1 MGMNR
6 DMIGHVYPP
15 SQPYLVTTEKV
26 SAFVNAI
33 GDTNPAYAAGTVAPP
48 TFPIVVT
55 MHAME
60 EAFHDPALQMD
71 YSRIVHSDQRFQY
84 VRPIRIGD
92 ELTVRASVEEIKPLG
107 PSEIATFKT
116 EVLSGDELVV
126 TGWSKLV
133 VRGPDA

>member
-15 SQPYLVTTEKV
+15 SKPYLVTAEKV
-26 SAFVNAI
+26 SAFVSAL
-33 GDTNPAYAAGTVAPP
+33 GDTNPAYKDGTVAPP

-55 MHAME
+55 MNAME
-60 EAFHDPALQMD
+60 EAFHDAALQMD

-84 VRPIRIGD
+84 VRPIQIGD

-107 PSEIATFKT
+107 TNEIATFKT
-116 EVLSGDELVV
+116 EVLSGGELVV